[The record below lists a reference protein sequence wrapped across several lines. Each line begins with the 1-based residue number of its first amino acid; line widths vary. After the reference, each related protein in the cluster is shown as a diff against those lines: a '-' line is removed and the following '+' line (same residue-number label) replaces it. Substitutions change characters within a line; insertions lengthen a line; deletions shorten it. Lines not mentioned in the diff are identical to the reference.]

1 MTLWLIVELYLNFV
15 VCLIEK
21 YIESNSL
28 CFQVVLIFT
37 GSLASR
43 SQSFNLNLTVYC
55 SLLSSL
61 NLAVSIG

>member
-21 YIESNSL
+21 YIESNSTY
-28 CFQVVLIFT
+28 F
-37 GSLASR
+37 LAVAIYSGR
-43 SQSFNLNLTVYC
+43 LLLDRNHFNLNLTVYC

>member
-1 MTLWLIVELYLNFV
+1 

-21 YIESNSL
+21 YIESNSR

-37 GSLASR
+37 NRLLLDR
-43 SQSFNLNLTVYC
+43 NHFNLNLTLYC